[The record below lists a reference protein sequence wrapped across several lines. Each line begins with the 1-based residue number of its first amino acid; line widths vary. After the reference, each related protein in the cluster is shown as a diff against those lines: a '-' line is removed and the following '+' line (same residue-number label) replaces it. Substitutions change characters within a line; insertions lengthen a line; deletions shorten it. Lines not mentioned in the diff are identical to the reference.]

1 MIAHAAGVFATL
13 CMIAVASA
21 EPVDDAI
28 RSKLEAMLP
37 ENLGVAHVFVP
48 ASLANVDASKLVVEP
63 RELRAGRTSIKIL
76 IRGKASWVPVSL
88 APLAD
93 VAVTTRPIAAGDM
106 LAAQDFAVQHRA
118 VDEAP
123 APIAVLVGST
133 ATHELVAGAPI
144 ASHDVALPPPL
155 PRGTT
160 VAVDVRRGGV
170 RVKGQGVLELSTRPG
185 QPASVRLTFN
195 KTVLH
200 GVLVAACSPRSASSH
215 DCTELAT
222 VVVGDV
228 P

>member
-1 MIAHAAGVFATL
+1 MIARAASVFATL

-21 EPVDDAI
+21 DPVDDAI
-28 RSKLEAMLP
+28 RTKLEAMLP

-48 ASLANVDASKLVVEP
+48 ASLANADPSKLVVESP

-93 VAVTTRPIAAGDM
+93 VAVTTRPIAAGDT
-106 LAAQDFAVQHRA
+106 LSAHDFALEHRA

-123 APIAVLVGST
+123 APIAVLLGST
-133 ATHELVAGAPI
+133 ATHELAAGAPI

-155 PRGTT
+155 PRGTQ
-160 VAVDVRRGGV
+160 VAVDVRRGSV
-170 RVKGQGVLELSTRPG
+170 HVKGQGTLELSARPG
-185 QPASVRLTFN
+185 QPASVRLAFN

-200 GVLVAACSPRSASSH
+200 GVLVAP
-215 DCTELAT
+215 AT
-222 VVVGDV
+222 VVVGDA

>member
-1 MIAHAAGVFATL
+1 MIPRAASVFATL
-13 CMIAVASA
+13 SLIAVANA
-21 EPVDDAI
+21 EPIDDAI

-48 ASLANVDASKLVVEP
+48 ATLANTDASKLVVEPP

-76 IRGKASWVPVSL
+76 VRGKASWVPVSL

-93 VAVTTRPIAAGDM
+93 VAVTTRPIAAGDT
-106 LAAQDFAVQHRA
+106 LSANDFALEHRA

-123 APIAVLVGST
+123 APIAVLIGST
-133 ATHELVAGAPI
+133 ATRELAAGAPI

-155 PRGTT
+155 PRGTQ
-160 VAVDVRRGGV
+160 VAVDVRRGGIH
-170 RVKGQGVLELSTRPG
+170 VKGQGTLELSARPG
-185 QPASVRLTFN
+185 QPASVRLAFN

-200 GVLVAACSPRSASSH
+200 GVLVAP
-215 DCTELAT
+215 AT
-222 VVVGDV
+222 VVVGDA